1 MGLTCKE
8 QASALKNQ
16 PSILSQHEGEQLDK
30 CAACAFLQ
38 AYALHPGWAIVDH
51 ELDMLEDVAY
61 QMPRF
66 LTPKRLEKDWNIR
79 INLHSIL
86 ATFRYKMEQLS

>member
-16 PSILSQHEGEQLDK
+16 PSGMSQHEGNQLEK
-30 CAACAFLQ
+30 CAAYAFLQ

-51 ELDMLEDVAY
+51 ELDMLEDVVD
-61 QMPRF
+61 Q
-66 LTPKRLEKDWNIR
+66 TPGYLRYLNEDWSPWSF
-79 INLHSIL
+79 NLQSIL
-86 ATFRYKMEQLS
+86 AKFRYKIEQLA

>member
-16 PSILSQHEGEQLDK
+16 PSGGSQYEGRQLDK
-30 CAACAFLQ
+30 CAAYAFLQ

-51 ELDMLEDVAY
+51 ELDMLEDMVDQPGSGSQFA
-61 QMPRF
+61 
-66 LTPKRLEKDWNIR
+66 LE
-79 INLHSIL
+79 
-86 ATFRYKMEQLS
+86 ME